1 MKVKL
6 PKIQKVN
13 ITGEYIKLDAL
24 LKYVNLVGS
33 GGEAKILIQEGNVFL
48 NGEVCTVRGKKIRH
62 GDLIR
67 FDKNVFKIFPSE

>member
-6 PKIQKVN
+6 PRIQRVD
-13 ITGEYIKLDAL
+13 ITGEFIRLDSL
-24 LKYVNLVGS
+24 LKFVNLVGS

-48 NGEVCTVRGKKIRH
+48 NGGVCTTRGKKIRH

-67 FDKNVFKIFPSE
+67 FEKSVFKIFSE